1 MELRRGGGC
10 SWGYGKGWAEPDTG
24 CTLAYAAGSN
34 VAELET
40 EALDT
45 EVLEIGARETEA
57 LETEAAAREPCSRA
71 REPFE
76 EPQLACGEL
85 SEAASRGR
93 ASHGRASHER
103 ALGEAALGGT
113 ASDGM
118 GPGGAP
124 FWGTRADAGSWVRAG
139 LEPAVNAGR
148 DGSSALVGAEVAL
161 SEPCAHGEHGEH
173 ERSMSKPVDVATL
186 SDRELLAHAA
196 GVTPTGPWPR
206 PEWTVRAVDW
216 LRREPEE
223 FAVELGLAPTQAR
236 RLVAALELAR
246 RVLERPRSDLPSI
259 RCARD
264 AFEVCAPAFAG
275 LEHEQFRVL
284 ALDAKH
290 RVKQNVVVSVGS
302 LTTSIVHP
310 REVFRLAVR
319 TASAAI
325 VCVHN
330 HPSGDPEPSTEDL
343 EVTRRLAAVGRTL
356 GIALLDHVVAGDNT
370 FVSLRERISW

>member
-1 MELRRGGGC
+1 MEIE
-10 SWGYGKGWAEPDTG
+10 AP
-24 CTLAYAAGSN
+24 
-34 VAELET
+34 ET
-40 EALDT
+40 EAL
-45 EVLEIGARETEA
+45 VIGA
-57 LETEAAAREPCSRA
+57 LETDALETVGAARESCRRA

-76 EPQLACGEL
+76 KRQLACGEL
-85 SEAASRGR
+85 REAASRELAPDAR
-93 ASHGRASHER
+93 AFGAAE
-103 ALGEAALGGT
+103 LGGTSSDGT
-113 ASDGM
+113 ASDGVASDRTASD
-118 GPGGAP
+118 GAASDGAASEGMCP
-124 FWGTRADAGSWVRAG
+124 DVAEFRGARADAGSWVG
-139 LEPAVNAGR
+139 TELEPAVDAGR
-148 DGSSALVGAEVAL
+148 EGSSVLGAAGVAL
-161 SEPCAHGEHGEH
+161 CESGEH
-173 ERSMSKPVDVATL
+173 ERRLSKSFDVATL

-196 GVTPTGPWPR
+196 GVTPIGPWPR

-246 RVLERPRSDLPSI
+246 RVLERPRGDLPSI

-330 HPSGDPEPSTEDL
+330 HPSGDPEPSPEDL